1 METGIENEAFLV
13 LGMHRSGTS
22 VLTRTLNILGAQ
34 LPHNLMRPAKDN
46 PLGFWESGTVMTLN
60 DRLLFLLNRSW
71 DDPKPLPTE
80 WKRSPDVIP
89 AIDDAQRLLCSEFD
103 VAGGLVLKD
112 PRISRLLPVW
122 RHAFLSNGLSPVCL
136 IACRNPLE
144 VYRSLNARN
153 GIDAE
158 HAFSLWVSYV
168 LEAEIETRG
177 MRRALVHYDQFL
189 NNWRDELSHAFTS
202 VGIAIH
208 QWPDDARAR
217 ADAAIDQTSRHHE
230 ATCDEFLDHCDAN
243 SLIKDTYTTIRFD
256 DALEHTERFDELRQ
270 RWRANWE
277 AADPNPMTSGLHHV
291 MPNSRALRD
300 ARHLREV
307 SSLLKFSGEP
317 DEADGALREQLL
329 LNPGDPAIHQ
339 ALSRVMEQLGR
350 VGEAIDFARAA
361 AELGADLSHPTHHLG
376 TLLARHGQPAEA
388 ELALRKSIKL
398 VDDVA
403 AVHNLLSQVLNQ
415 LGRTEDAIAAARKT
429 VELDPALPLAQHHL
443 GVLLEQSGV
452 YGEAETVIRTSIAL
466 NGRVPDF
473 YQSLSRVL
481 WHAGRMDEAIAAARK
496 AIELDPDL
504 PHAQHL
510 LGALLEQSAAF
521 DEAETAFRKSIALNG
536 EVPGFHQSLSRVLWH
551 AGRMNEAIAAARKA
565 VDLAPNLPLAYY
577 LLGVQLEQYGA
588 LDEAEGALKMAVE
601 LDGEVSRY
609 KLAMNRVRKRL
620 VDDLDRIDT
629 ERPPVGEA

>member
-34 LPHNLMRPAKDN
+34 LPKNLMRPAKDN
-46 PLGFWESGTVMTLN
+46 PLGFWESGAVMALN

-80 WKRSPDVIP
+80 WKRSPDAIA

-103 VAGGLVLKD
+103 AGGGLVLKD

-144 VYRSLNARN
+144 VYQSLNARN

-168 LEAEIETRG
+168 LEAELETRG

-189 NNWRDELSHAFTS
+189 NNWRDVLSHAFTS
-202 VGIAIH
+202 MGISNN
-208 QWPDDARAR
+208 QWPDNAQAH

-230 ATCDEFLDHCDAN
+230 ATLDEFLDHSRAS
-243 SLIKDTYTTIRFD
+243 SLIKDTYTTIRLD
-256 DALEHTERFDELRQ
+256 AALENTEGFDALRQ
-270 RWRANWE
+270 RWRAEWE
-277 AADPNPMTSGLHHV
+277 DPDPDPVTSGLYHV
-291 MPNSRALRD
+291 LPNSRALRD

-307 SSLLKFSGEP
+307 SNLLKFSGEP

-329 LNPGDPAIHQ
+329 LNPDDPAVHQ
-339 ALSRVMEQLGR
+339 ALSQIMDQLGR

-361 AELGADLSHPTHHLG
+361 AELGADLSHPKHHLG
-376 TLLARHGQPAEA
+376 TLLAHHGHPAEA
-388 ELALRKSIKL
+388 ELALRDSIDL

-403 AVHNLLSQVLNQ
+403 AVHNQLSHVLNQ
-415 LGRTEDAIAAARKT
+415 LGRTEEALAAAREA
-429 VELDPALPLAQHHL
+429 VELAPALPLAQHHL
-443 GVLLEQSGV
+443 GVLLEQSGA
-452 YGEAETVIRTSIAL
+452 YGEAETVFRASIAL
-466 NGRVPDF
+466 NGKIPGF

-481 WHAGRMDEAIAAARK
+481 RQAGRMDEAIAAARK
-496 AIELDPDL
+496 AIELDPDS

-510 LGALLEQSAAF
+510 LGALLEQSGAF
-521 DEAETAFRKSIALNG
+521 DEAETVFRTSIALNDK
-536 EVPGFHQSLSRVLWH
+536 VSGFHRSLSRILRH
-551 AGRMNEAIAAARKA
+551 AGRMDEAIAAARKA
-565 VDLAPNLPLAYY
+565 VELAPNLPLAHY
-577 LLGVQLEQYGA
+577 LLGIQLEQYGA
-588 LDEAEGALKMAVE
+588 LGEAESALKMAVE

-620 VDDLDRIDT
+620 AHD
-629 ERPPVGEA
+629 A